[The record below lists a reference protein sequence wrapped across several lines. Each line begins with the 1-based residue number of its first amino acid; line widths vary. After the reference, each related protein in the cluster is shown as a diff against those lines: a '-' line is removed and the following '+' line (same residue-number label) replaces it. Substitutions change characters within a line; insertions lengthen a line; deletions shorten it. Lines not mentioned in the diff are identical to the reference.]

1 MRRSAAPSQLNPAKR
16 IKFSVPYQNPISPNL
31 HDNQTVS
38 PEPKRTVLSNL
49 VYTSDGSST
58 PSDHRE
64 IQNEEPVHSSCVS
77 GGNKFIA
84 PAQKDTVVTT
94 QTNKMQTSSAINS
107 KFSSPLFGLSK
118 FRCPLGPVA
127 ERNNPHIQNAGKTH
141 TETGTSATKSGAA
154 SQKNYLS
161 VVWCK
166 RSKKKHKKWE
176 GDAVLVTQ
184 GRSVT
189 LYDMESKEIGRGSG
203 YKADELASL
212 KEDETLYVG
221 GKEIQVMSVLTEEQF
236 TSGKCFTSSA
246 GPAPLVAAQ
255 HNTGIKKP
263 FMNPNKNKQD
273 AAPKVRSDI
282 CVKPR
287 FDPTAPGALVMTRP
301 HSSHQWEFNRE
312 RLAVLDVVVDP
323 YLSTHLREHQREG
336 VLFLYEC
343 VMGFRDFAGQG
354 AILADDMGLGKT
366 LQCIT
371 MLWTVLKQ
379 GPYGGKP
386 VIRRALII
394 TPGSLVKNWFQEF
407 KKWLG
412 SERLKVFAVSA
423 NNRAEEYTKTAIY
436 PVLIISYEMFVRAYE
451 VIQEVHF
458 DIVICDEGHRLKN
471 TAIKTTSLI
480 MNLPTRRRII
490 LTGTPIQND
499 LKEFYSIVEFCNP
512 GILGSSAAFHRVYED
527 PIVTSRQ
534 PGASLEQISLG
545 EERGAELTR
554 LTKMFILRR
563 TQEINNKYLPPKVE
577 LVIFC
582 NASHLQL
589 CLYRQFLQC
598 RLIRHC
604 LSGNVDGAPHLICIA
619 ALKHLCNHPNLV
631 LKKAMEAAGGG
642 GEEGESVYSGLLPC
656 FPEDV
661 SLEKVVTQHSGKL
674 AALSSI
680 LQSLHSEQPQE
691 KVVLVSNHT
700 KTLDMLQVF
709 CDSFTFKWVRLDGQT
724 PTSQRQDI
732 VNKFNSKH
740 SLETVFLLSSKAGG
754 VGLNLV
760 GASRLVLYDI
770 DWNPANDLQ
779 AMARVWRD
787 GQSKKV
793 YIYRL
798 LTTGTIEEKVYQRQ
812 ISKQG
817 LSGAV
822 MDLRERNEVQ
832 FSREDLKDLFT
843 LSEKTLC
850 DTHTLLDCQCEG
862 KGVLPP
868 DTVTHPTEMPRLC
881 QLGGPA
887 VKSNSKKNFSM
898 DELLDWHHLTGEN
911 SATFDPSWHISGAED
926 VISFVFWN
934 ETKTTS
940 LS

>member
-16 IKFSVPYQNPISPNL
+16 TKFSVPFKNPNSSKV
-31 HDNQTVS
+31 HETEAVVS
-38 PEPKRTVLSNL
+38 EPKKTGLSNL
-49 VYTSDGSST
+49 VSTSDVSSS
-58 PSDHRE
+58 PSIAIDTE
-64 IQNEEPVHSSCVS
+64 DEEPGPTLPVS
-77 GGNKFIA
+77 GGSNITPPLEQDNGA
-84 PAQKDTVVTT
+84 TT
-94 QTNKMQTSSAINS
+94 HIDKTQASSTIKS
-107 KFSSPLFGLSK
+107 KFSSPILGVSK
-118 FRCPLGPVA
+118 FRSPLGQVGD
-127 ERNNPHIQNAGKTH
+127 RNTPHIQNARKTH
-141 TETGTSATKSGAA
+141 METSASATKLEATT
-154 SQKNYLS
+154 QKNYLS

-176 GDAVLVTQ
+176 GDAVLVTH

-189 LYDMESKEIGRGSG
+189 LYDTESKEIGRGSG
-203 YKADELASL
+203 YKASELAFL
-212 KEDETLYVG
+212 KDDETLCVG

-246 GPAPLVAAQ
+246 GSVPLIAAQ

-263 FMNPNKNKQD
+263 FVDPNKDNT
-273 AAPKVRSDI
+273 APQVRTDI

-287 FDPTAPGALVMTRP
+287 FDPTAPGALVMRRP
-301 HSSHQWEFNRE
+301 HSSHQWEFNRQK
-312 RLAVLDVVVDP
+312 LAVLDVVVDP
-323 YLSTHLREHQREG
+323 YLSSHLRAHQRDG
-336 VLFLYEC
+336 VSFLYEC

-371 MLWTVLKQ
+371 MLWTLLKQ

-412 SERLKVFAVSA
+412 SERLKVFAVTA
-423 NNRAEEYTKTAIY
+423 NNRVEEYTKTAIY
-436 PVLIISYEMFVRAYE
+436 PVLIMSYEMFVRAYK
-451 VIQEVHF
+451 VIQEAHF

-471 TAIKTTSLI
+471 TTIKTTSLI
-480 MNLPTRRRII
+480 MSLPTRRRVI

-499 LKEFYSIVEFCNP
+499 LKEFFSIVEFCNP

-527 PIVTSRQ
+527 PIVASRQ
-534 PGASLEQISLG
+534 PGASLQQVSLG

-582 NASHLQL
+582 QASRLQL
-589 CLYRQFLQC
+589 CLYHQFLQC
-598 RLIRHC
+598 RLMRRC
-604 LSGNVDGAPHLICIA
+604 LSGNVEGAPHLICIA
-619 ALKHLCNHPNLV
+619 ALKQLCNHPNLV
-631 LKKAMEAAGGG
+631 LRKAMEPAGKG
-642 GEEGESVYSGLLPC
+642 GEEEESVYSGLLPY
-656 FPEDV
+656 FPEDA
-661 SLEKVVTQHSGKL
+661 SLERVVTRHSGKL
-674 AALSSI
+674 VALSSI
-680 LQSLHSEQPQE
+680 LQSLHSEEPRE

-700 KTLDMLQVF
+700 KTLNMLQVF
-709 CDSFTFKWVRLDGQT
+709 CDNVGFRWVRLDGQT

-740 SLETVFLLSSKAGG
+740 SQETVFLLSSKAGG

-760 GASRLVLYDI
+760 GASRLILYDI

-798 LTTGTIEEKVYQRQ
+798 LTTGSIEEKVYQRQ

-822 MDLRERNEVQ
+822 MDLRERNDVQ

-843 LSEKTLC
+843 LSERTAC
-850 DTHTLLDCQCEG
+850 DTHTLLDCQCGG
-862 KGVLPP
+862 KGVLPS
-868 DTVTHPTEMPRLC
+868 DTVTHASETSRPC
-881 QLGGPA
+881 QLGAPA
-887 VKSNSKKNFSM
+887 VKSHSKKNLSM
-898 DELLDWHHLTGEN
+898 DELLDWHHLSGEN
-911 SATFDPSWHISGAED
+911 SANFDPSWHISGAED

-934 ETKTTS
+934 ESKMTS
-940 LS
+940 FS